1 MTGMKLGISTAIFF
15 PRLYTEDAL
24 DVIKQSGC
32 TVAEVFLNTY
42 SEYGSD
48 FTALLNQRRGALE
61 VHSVHSL
68 SNSYEPELFNR
79 NPRVYN
85 DASKLLNKVLAAGKA
100 MGAKNYTFHGPPRLK
115 KVPYNFDYG
124 YIAECLNRLAG
135 EAKPYGMN
143 IAYENVHWC
152 FFSTPDYFANLK
164 DKCPDL
170 KATLDIKQ
178 AILGG
183 VPVGEF
189 IDAMG
194 DRIETVHICD
204 IYDKNKTA
212 LPGRGEI
219 DFSSLFKSLKK
230 ANYGGPVIL
239 EVYSKDYDDFKE
251 VFDCCDYV
259 RGIMRKEG
267 VLTE

>member
-1 MTGMKLGISTAIFF
+1 MKLGISTAIFF

-32 TVAEVFLNTY
+32 GVAELFMNTY
-42 SEYGSD
+42 SEYEPE
-48 FTALLNQRRGALE
+48 FTALFNRRRGALE
-61 VHSVHSL
+61 VHSVHAL

-85 DASKLLNKVLAAGKA
+85 DASKLLNKVLAAGQA
-100 MGAKNYTFHGPPRLK
+100 LGAKNYTFHGPPRLK

-124 YIAECLNRLAG
+124 FLAEYLNKLTDA
-135 EAKPYGMN
+135 AKPYGMN

-152 FFSTPDYFANLK
+152 FFSTPDYFQKLK
-164 DKCPDL
+164 GVCPDL

-178 AILGG
+178 AILSG
-183 VPVGEF
+183 VPYTEF

-204 IYDKNKTA
+204 LYDKNKTA
-212 LPGRGEI
+212 LPGKGEV
-219 DFSSLFKSLKK
+219 DFAGLFKRLKK
-230 ANYGGPVIL
+230 AGYNGPVIL
-239 EVYSKDYDDFKE
+239 EVYSKDYKDFNE
-251 VFDCCDYV
+251 IFDCCDYV

-267 VLTE
+267 VFL